1 MSNKVYLFDF
11 DGTLVDSM
19 PYWMEKVMN
28 ILRISKVEYPADII
42 KIITPLGDLGTAK
55 YFKDVLGVPFSLDK
69 MFDMMDAY
77 ALDKYANEI
86 VLKQGVYE
94 CLKQMKEKGY
104 SLNVLTASPHK
115 MLDPCLK
122 RNGVWE
128 LFDHIW
134 SCDDF
139 STTKADPKIYTEAA
153 RRLGVEPGDVVF
165 FDDNIGAI
173 RTAQEAGLI
182 TVGVYDPTGE
192 DFAQELKAVAD
203 RYILSFEEWQK

>member
-1 MSNKVYLFDF
+1 MNNKVYLFDF